1 MSKYSVYLP
10 NYSVGAECYTEIA
23 AVTKPYGS
31 KAVIIGGKTA
41 LAKAK
46 EALLAAMEEAKIT
59 ATDIL
64 WYGGDA
70 TYENVDMLMANP
82 AVQEADMVFA
92 VGGGRAVDTCKT
104 LADKMGKPIFAFPT
118 IASNCAACTSIC
130 VMYKT
135 DGSLAGYYYPKHCA
149 EHTFINTKIIAE
161 APEQLLWAGIGD
173 ALSKEYEVC
182 FASRG
187 CDVLHTP
194 LLGIS
199 LSHACT
205 QPLLDYGCQALEDCR
220 SNKESDAIREVALD
234 IIISTGIVSNLTVGK
249 DYYYNSSLAHCF
261 YNSFTYLPQAER
273 HLHGEI
279 VSFGTLVL
287 LTYDKQLEE
296 RNKIAQ
302 FCKKLGLPVTLK
314 EMELTEADV
323 DKLLQKAVTI
333 SEWNGSKQKLV
344 FEDFRQA
351 IFDMDAYGKTL

>member
-10 NYSVGAECYTEIA
+10 NYSVGADCYTEIGT
-23 AVTKPYGS
+23 VTSRYGI

-41 LAKAK
+41 LSKAK
-46 EALLAAMEEAKIT
+46 EDLLAAMAEAGLT
-59 ATDIL
+59 VTGIL

-70 TYENVDMLMANP
+70 TYENVDRLMADP

-149 EHTFINTKIIAE
+149 EHTFINTRIIAE

-194 LLGIS
+194 LLGIC

-205 QPLLDYGCQALEDCR
+205 QPLLDYGKQALEDCR
-220 SNKESDAIREVALD
+220 NNKESAAIREVALD

-249 DYYYNSSLAHCF
+249 DYYYNSTLAHCF

-279 VSFGTLVL
+279 VAFGTLVL

-296 RNKIAQ
+296 RNKIAK
-302 FCKKLGLPVTLK
+302 FCKELGLPVTMA
-314 EMELTEADV
+314 EIELNEADT
-323 DKLLQKAVTI
+323 DKLLAKAVTI
-333 SEWNGSKQKLV
+333 SEWNGSKQKLNL
-344 FEDFRQA
+344 EDFKQA